1 MTILLQILFDISR
14 YKLSLRTHGDCGLK
28 LICRQYVAVT
38 AFVRTSNGDEWGK
51 RIEFENLSG
60 EICAVDVPSSAFFPR
75 NRALR
80 I

>member
-1 MTILLQILFDISR
+1 MNKLTTATIVVKDDISGKS
-14 YKLSLRTHGDCGLK
+14 YAYYPKIGLFCDNK

-60 EICAVDVPSSAFFPR
+60 EICAVDVP
-75 NRALR
+75 
-80 I
+80 